1 MFVFVITDSSCQQFI
16 GVNLLCCVH
25 LLRDK
30 QKKAWLKVQETNES
44 LGINIEIRRCHDAN
58 FPVQYLHSFKF
69 DRFNLLGRRQPNKA
83 RRDPPDRCTL

>member
-16 GVNLLCCVH
+16 GVNLLCCMH

-44 LGINIEIRRCHDAN
+44 LGINIEIWRCHDAN
-58 FPVQYLHSFKF
+58 FPVHS
-69 DRFNLLGRRQPNKA
+69 NLIGSTFLGDGSPTK
-83 RRDPPDRCTL
+83 PGGTLLTGVVCEV